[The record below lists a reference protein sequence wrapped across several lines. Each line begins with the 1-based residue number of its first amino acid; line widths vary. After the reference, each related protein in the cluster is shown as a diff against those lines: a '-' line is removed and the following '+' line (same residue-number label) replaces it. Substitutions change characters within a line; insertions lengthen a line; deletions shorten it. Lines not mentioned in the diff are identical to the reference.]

1 MITVLKYVGLV
12 VFSYLMGSIMF
23 AKLLSKTQKKDI
35 SDAGSGNPG
44 SMNML
49 RNHGFLF
56 GFLNLTLDAL
66 KGAIPALC
74 GFFLFGGFNGG
85 IVARSAIYIAGVS
98 AVIGHCFPIFFKF
111 KGGKGVATTMGFCM
125 VAHPF
130 IVLGI
135 FAGYVVL
142 FVITRIGSLCSLI
155 CAIVYLVVDTVLL
168 CLEHNYV
175 GLGCLIAVVLLIV
188 WAHRSNIKRLIEKRE
203 NVIDLKAVA
212 QKDADRI
219 HNLKEKSRAKADA
232 KHNKTTQ
239 VENDEVLDS
248 CENSEVEDKTATDDV
263 VEDNTNVQDTT
274 EPLDNE
280 SVNKE

>member
-1 MITVLKYVGLV
+1 MW
-12 VFSYLMGSIMF
+12 
-23 AKLLSKTQKKDI
+23 
-35 SDAGSGNPG
+35 
-44 SMNML
+44 
-49 RNHGFLF
+49 
-56 GFLNLTLDAL
+56 
-66 KGAIPALC
+66 
-74 GFFLFGGFNGG
+74 FF
-85 IVARSAIYIAGVS
+85 
-98 AVIGHCFPIFFKF
+98 
-111 KGGKGVATTMGFCM
+111 M

-135 FAGYVVL
+135 CAGYVVL

-168 CLEHNYV
+168 CLEHNYM
-175 GLGCLIAVVLLIV
+175 GLGCLISVVLLIV

-239 VENDEVLDS
+239 VENIKVA
-248 CENSEVEDKTATDDV
+248 DKTSTDDV
-263 VEDNTNVQDTT
+263 VENNTNVQDTT
-274 EPLDNE
+274 ESLDNE